1 MCTSSAT
8 LFYGVC
14 VKAMSL
20 LVAARAWP
28 DIEPVYLAVDLIRA
42 RRRRGDLR
50 VEVSAGTKTVADL
63 PDEIW
68 EAVKVELSSDIFVE
82 AADSFVRSYHRD
94 PDCDCRS
101 CLAAS
106 SGVLDIWYLAGCDA
120 CIDDF
125 LHSGGLR
132 DWYAKEKE
140 SIEVVLRPFRLTLA
154 APELVSRKKDSGG
167 SDYPSTECE
176 TIDDGGGGGES
187 HAMIDFDEHIFELP
201 HDARA
206 RFHRLFT
213 TFPQLE
219 ADYYPTMTVSRQPP
233 PPPTPSDKN
242 VRAVDPSRQKRLEGN
257 RKGRVP
263 RWLLWTRAYE
273 CA

>member
-1 MCTSSAT
+1 MEVSELLSWKVLLVVLSRAPSSQRFARLYGSSLEKLATHCYTIPHHFTSISSCASLPRRPPRPTPTSSAPPTSTHSATMCTSSAT

-140 SIEVVLRPFRLTLA
+140 VRSHVGSRSSLIADALRDPAEYRSRIASIQAHPR
-154 APELVSRKKDSGG
+154 
-167 SDYPSTECE
+167 ST
-176 TIDDGGGGGES
+176 
-187 HAMIDFDEHIFELP
+187 
-201 HDARA
+201 
-206 RFHRLFT
+206 
-213 TFPQLE
+213 
-219 ADYYPTMTVSRQPP
+219 
-233 PPPTPSDKN
+233 
-242 VRAVDPSRQKRLEGN
+242 
-257 RKGRVP
+257 
-263 RWLLWTRAYE
+263 
-273 CA
+273 